1 MSLDN
6 LLRTGQLVAQA
17 ASPRE
22 LDALHRAAS
31 RSLADAQATN
41 LSNEGRYDSAYRCI
55 MNCALLALLANGYR
69 PDKKHV
75 GHHQLMIQ
83 LLPKTLGT
91 ESARI
96 VSLDKLREKRN
107 LIDYEGDEV
116 DPGTMT
122 ACIDHATRLLADLDA
137 WLAAHRKDLA

>member
-1 MSLDN
+1 MTLDN
-6 LLRTGQLVAQA
+6 LLRTGQLVVHA

-22 LDALHRAAS
+22 LDALHRAAR

-69 PDKKHV
+69 PDKKQV
-75 GHHQLMIQ
+75 GHHPLMIQ

-96 VSLDKLREKRN
+96 VSLDKLRGKRN

-116 DPGTMT
+116 DPGTMA
-122 ACIDHATRLLADLDA
+122 ACIDHATRLLAELDD
-137 WLAAHRKDLA
+137 WLTHRRQV